1 MLPEFELLIP
11 QTLQDALRMTQDIPG
26 AAPLAGG
33 TNLIVDLRNGRHTPT
48 TLINING
55 LHELCSIQVTDE
67 MVFVGSGVTIG
78 EILRD
83 PSIAKYG
90 LCLRQAGLTFAN
102 PLIAN
107 RATLGGNLADA
118 SPAADMAPP
127 LIALGASVELIS
139 SKGKRIV
146 PIEDFFI
153 GVRKTALQPGELIN
167 AVRWPL
173 PPAVSVTT
181 YYKLG
186 LRKADAISVVT
197 AAIYLEGDSN
207 GKCAQ
212 ARIAMGSVA
221 PKPLRV
227 PTAEAVL
234 KGEKLTDEAISK
246 AAQLAF
252 EASSPISDIRA
263 SGEYRREMV
272 KVLVSRLLHE
282 AADKLWK

>member
-11 QTLQDALRMTQDIPG
+11 QTLQDALRMSQDIPG
-26 AAPLAGG
+26 AALLAGG

-55 LHELCSIQVTDE
+55 LQELCSIQVKDE
-67 MVFVGSGVTIG
+67 VVSVGSGVTIG

-127 LIALGASVELIS
+127 LIALGASVTLLS
-139 SKGKRIV
+139 SKGSRIV

-153 GVRKTALQPGELIN
+153 GVRKTALQPGELITS
-167 AVRWPL
+167 VHWPQ
-173 PPAVSVTT
+173 PPAESVTA

-197 AAIYLEGDSN
+197 AAIYLERDSN

-212 ARIAMGSVA
+212 ARIALGSVA

-227 PTAEAVL
+227 STAEAVL
-234 KGEKLTDEAISK
+234 KGEKLTDEVITK

>member
-11 QTLQDALRMTQDIPG
+11 QTLQDALRMSQEFPG

-55 LHELCSIQVTDE
+55 LQELCSIQVKDE
-67 MVFVGSGVTIG
+67 VVSLGSGVTIG

-127 LIALGASVELIS
+127 LIALGASVTLLS
-139 SKGKRIV
+139 SKGSRIV

-153 GVRKTALQPGELIN
+153 GVRKTALQPGELITS
-167 AVRWPL
+167 VHWPQ
-173 PPAVSVTT
+173 PPAESVTA

-197 AAIYLEGDSN
+197 AAIYLERDSN

-212 ARIAMGSVA
+212 ARIALGSVA

-227 PTAEAVL
+227 STAEAVL
-234 KGEKLTDEAISK
+234 KGEKLTDEVITK